1 MTFKELNKTDFFSF
15 WGNTEELFIKTS
27 TVGCMCMN
35 GMHKG
40 KTYIIGEAT
49 RVEVEPVGFYFGE
62 GGQFDY
68 FHSDIF

>member
-15 WGNTEELFIKTS
+15 KGNNKELFLKTFAN
-27 TVGCMCMN
+27 GCMCMN
-35 GMHKG
+35 GNHKG
-40 KTYIIGEAT
+40 KTYIVYDDT
-49 RVEVEPVGFYFGE
+49 QVEVEPVGFYFGE